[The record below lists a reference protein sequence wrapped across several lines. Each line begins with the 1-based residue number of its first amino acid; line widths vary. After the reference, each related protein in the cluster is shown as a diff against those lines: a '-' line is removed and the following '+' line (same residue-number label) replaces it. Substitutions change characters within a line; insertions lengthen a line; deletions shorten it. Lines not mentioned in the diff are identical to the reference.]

1 MSRLKSTVWVS
12 LAIMA
17 LSFAQPGLEGQEYV
31 QWSFDLDQA
40 TQVAASEN
48 KLVLLHFTATW
59 CAPCKEL
66 DRFVFVNPTT
76 IRALSTLV
84 IPVKID
90 VDAQKFVA
98 DKYQITS
105 VPTDVIITPAGHV
118 VSRQASPR
126 STDGYLQMLSHAK
139 ASAENIS
146 SDALVAQSKIRQA
159 ISVNQPIEMGQ
170 GSQQNNSGF
179 QMSSGGSFSP
189 TGVPTPGA
197 HLVAGNATVTNK
209 FFQRDDNPQGMDFRN
224 QAITTQQASMYSRRQ
239 DENPPMQSAA
249 VRNEYSSGGGLN
261 SGGGSFAA
269 SPANNHG
276 GMMRVQN
283 PYITNPEDSSVEMNL
298 IAETPVQSTNSEI
311 DQSRTHAVSLPPI
324 GLDGYCGVTLT
335 EEQKWVKGDERF
347 GCIHRGKLY
356 FFASQELLD
365 RFQMTPDM
373 FSPLLGGADPVA
385 FHDSGKLIEGKRK
398 LGIFYGE
405 PGEPSLIV
413 LFDSEANRM
422 SFESD
427 PPKYVQSVR
436 QAMSQVDGNTLIR

>member
-1 MSRLKSTVWVS
+1 MSRLSRIAWLL
-12 LAIMA
+12 LATAA
-17 LSFAQPGLEGQEYV
+17 LLFAQPNLQAQEFV
-31 QWSFDLDQA
+31 QWSFDLNQA

-76 IRALSTLV
+76 IRALSTHV

-90 VDAQKFVA
+90 VDAHKFIA

-105 VPTDVIITPAGHV
+105 VPTDVIMTPGGHV
-118 VSRQASPR
+118 VSRQPSPR
-126 STDGYLQMLSHAK
+126 SSDGYLQLLSHAK
-139 ASAENIS
+139 AASENIS
-146 SDALVAQSKIRQA
+146 VDSLNEQSKIRQA
-159 ISVNQPIEMGQ
+159 ISVNQPIETGQ
-170 GSQQNNSGF
+170 RSQQNSSGF
-179 QMSSGGSFSP
+179 QMGSGGNFSP
-189 TGVPTPGA
+189 SGVQTPGMPST
-197 HLVAGNATVTNK
+197 AGGASITNK
-209 FFQRDDNPQGMDFRN
+209 FFPHNDNSQFTQTPNQSMTTPHGSVYTGGQGAN
-224 QAITTQQASMYSRRQ
+224 SS
-239 DENPPMQSAA
+239 MQSQN
-249 VRNEYSSGGGLN
+249 VRNEYSNGYGPN
-261 SGGGSFAA
+261 SGGDFAV
-269 SPANNHG
+269 SPADRPG

-283 PYITNPEDSSVEMNL
+283 PYITEADDSSLEMNS
-298 IAETPVQSTNSEI
+298 IAEVPDPSTNSGI
-311 DQSRTHAVSLPPI
+311 DQSKTHAVSLPPI

-335 EEQKWVKGDERF
+335 EEQKWVKGDERY

-356 FFASQELLD
+356 FFASQESLD

-373 FSPLLGGADPVA
+373 FSPLLGGADPVT
-385 FHDSGKLIEGKRK
+385 FHESGKLVAGKRK

-436 QAMSQVDGNTLIR
+436 QAMAQVDGNTLIR